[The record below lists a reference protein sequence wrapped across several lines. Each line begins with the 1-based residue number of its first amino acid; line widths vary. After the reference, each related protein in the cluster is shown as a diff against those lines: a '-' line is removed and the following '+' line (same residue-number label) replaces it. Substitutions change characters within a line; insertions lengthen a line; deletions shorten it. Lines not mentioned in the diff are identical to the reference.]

1 MSSQAVAPSPRLV
14 SIEAAPSYDLLGITV
29 TPLVANAETAEHF
42 GLFYA
47 QVPPGAG
54 IPVHSHPDVELFFVL
69 EGELAIVRRVG
80 TEPEQFT
87 VGANKG
93 GLIPINAP
101 HGFLNTGAVTARVL
115 LTCTKKLE
123 CFFLEAGRP
132 LDEAQERTV
141 PSPEEVQRVLEIA
154 RKWGQDFEIH

>member
-1 MSSQAVAPSPRLV
+1 MSSHAIVPSPRLV

-29 TPLVANAETAEHF
+29 TPLVANAETSEHF

-69 EGELAIVRRVG
+69 EGELAIIRRVG
-80 TEPEQFT
+80 AEPEQFT
-87 VGANKG
+87 ASANQG

-101 HGFLNTGAVTARVL
+101 HGFLNTGSVTARVL
-115 LTCTKKLE
+115 LTCTKNLE

-132 LDEAQERTV
+132 LEEVQERTV
-141 PSPEEVQRVLEIA
+141 PSREEIQRVLEIA
-154 RKWGQDFEIH
+154 HKWGQNFGAH